1 MHLLSCPNCQAEL
14 LVTPAQAGDSIQCS
28 KCQQLVAIPKLGEL
42 RKLPQTAPQ
51 TANDAAAA
59 SDGTRSV
66 AGTIAFVALSLV
78 AAAALLGAG
87 YNGIRWAM
95 IETKNTN
102 ETHLRDIEASYM
114 KVEPAA
120 LVLEFEDMEKFS
132 LDMVTPY
139 KYQVIADEKSKWGWN
154 TVVAS
159 GLAAACGVGAFIA
172 ASQSR
177 NG

>member
-28 KCQQLVAIPKLGEL
+28 KCQQNVAIPKLGEL
-42 RKLPQTAPQ
+42 RRLPQSESQNTNDTAV
-51 TANDAAAA
+51 D
-59 SDGTRSV
+59 SEGTRSV
-66 AGTIAFVALSLV
+66 AATIAFVAFSLV
-78 AAAALLGAG
+78 AVAALLGAG
-87 YNGIRWAM
+87 YNGIRWAL

-102 ETHLRDIEASYM
+102 ETHLRDIETDYM
-114 KVEPAA
+114 RVEPAA
-120 LVLEFEDMEKFS
+120 LILEFEDMEKFS
-132 LDMVTPY
+132 LDLVTPY
-139 KYQVIADEKSKWGWN
+139 KYQIIADEKSKWGWN

-159 GLAAACGVGAFIA
+159 GLAAACGVGAIIA